1 MHHRA
6 TMAQSRRRVTVRRS
20 RSSVLLFLLL
30 CLLVALLLGA
40 IAGWMV
46 AVFLSLTLLL
56 GGLAVMAINART

>member
-1 MHHRA
+1 
-6 TMAQSRRRVTVRRS
+6 MAQSRRLVTLRRS

-40 IAGWMV
+40 TAGWMV